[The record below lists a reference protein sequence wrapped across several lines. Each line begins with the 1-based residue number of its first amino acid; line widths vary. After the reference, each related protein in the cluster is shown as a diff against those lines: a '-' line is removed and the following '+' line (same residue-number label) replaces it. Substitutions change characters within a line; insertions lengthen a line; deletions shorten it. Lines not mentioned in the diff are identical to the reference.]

1 MLEIVFLG
9 TGSSIP
15 SKRRNLSSVWLSYS
29 DSCMLFDCGEGTQR
43 QLLYA
48 GLNFMKIDHIF
59 ITHWHADHWAG
70 LIGLMQTMNMEK
82 RKRPLHIYGPEA
94 ERFVGD
100 LLDLDYWGPGFQVQA
115 HNIPYEGHEISV
127 AVDEPEFQVLSVPSR
142 HSVPSVAYAFKEK
155 DRVNVDIEKAGLY
168 GIKQGKAVGKLKEQ
182 GFLEVKGK
190 KVKLEDVALVKLG
203 VKTVYSGDTAP
214 SENVVDLAK
223 NADLLIHE
231 ATMEED
237 IVKRMHTSP
246 RQAGQ
251 VAKKANAKRLLLTH
265 FSRRYSDVAPLVDEA
280 KKEFPEAI
288 AAEDFMHIKLKIDS
302 FSIGKA
308 K

>member
-1 MLEIVFLG
+1 V
-9 TGSSIP
+9 
-15 SKRRNLSSVWLSYS
+15 K
-29 DSCMLFDCGEGTQR
+29 
-43 QLLYA
+43 
-48 GLNFMKIDHIF
+48 
-59 ITHWHADHWAG
+59 
-70 LIGLMQTMNMEK
+70 
-82 RKRPLHIYGPEA
+82 
-94 ERFVGD
+94 
-100 LLDLDYWGPGFQVQA
+100 
-115 HNIPYEGHEISV
+115 
-127 AVDEPEFQVLSVPSR
+127 
-142 HSVPSVAYAFKEK
+142 AYL
-155 DRVNVDIEKAGLY
+155 V
-168 GIKQGKAVGKLKEQ
+168 KQGIAASRIHAVGKGESEPNMEASTKDKCKK
-182 GFLEVKGK
+182 VKGK